1 MLKKRHTVIF
11 LEWNLKEFQ
20 FNWNLNWNLNF
31 KKVKS
36 SADMLFIVDLWR
48 FPYNIHTARCVT
60 NLEQCVCFLFCFFFK
75 LNCYIYPGIR
85 LQNLK
90 LGVLKTMP

>member
-20 FNWNLNWNLNF
+20 FKLEFKF

-60 NLEQCVCFLFCFFFK
+60 NLEQCVCFLFCFFF
-75 LNCYIYPGIR
+75 
-85 LQNLK
+85 
-90 LGVLKTMP
+90 